1 MPFFISDTDITQ
13 FKADAIVNAA
23 NTDLR
28 MGGGVCGAIFK
39 AAGVGEMTV
48 ACQKLSPIQTGEAVM
63 TPGFSLRARYVIH
76 TAGPVW
82 GETVD
87 DEALLYRCYQ
97 SALKVAYENKCKT
110 VIFPLISAGIY
121 GCPKDTAKRIARK
134 SILDFLDLHDE
145 MSVTLILFEG
155 AGDTKMQRKYA
166 SLYEEMDELFPIA
179 DLATS
184 PAPARRLHTKDS
196 ISEEARMRLCSPHPA
211 EGICHVASEG
221 AIPFASNGGAAE
233 LPPEPE
239 STFSEVLFRFIDEKG
254 LTDPEVYKAA
264 NLDRRLFSK
273 FRSVREYTPKK
284 MTVLA
289 LAVALRLTVPQTET
303 LLDAAGYSLSR
314 HRRAD
319 VIVRWFME
327 RNLYDIYEI
336 NDMLLAFHQKQ
347 LGQ

>member
-1 MPFFISDTDITQ
+1 MPFFISDKDITTV
-13 FKADAIVNAA
+13 KADAIVNAA

-28 MGGGVCGAIFK
+28 MGGGVCGAIFR
-39 AAGVGEMTV
+39 AAGIKEMTQ
-48 ACQKLSPIQTGEAVM
+48 ACAALAPIQTGDAVI
-63 TPGFSLRARYVIH
+63 TPGFSLPARYVIH

-82 GETVD
+82 GETAE

-97 SALKVAYENKCKT
+97 SALKVALENKCKT
-110 VIFPLISAGIY
+110 VIFPLISSGIY
-121 GCPKDTAKRIARK
+121 GCPKDTANRIARQ
-134 SILDFLDLHDE
+134 SILDFLETHDE
-145 MSVTLILFEG
+145 IKVTLILFD
-155 AGDTKMQRKYA
+155 GDSDRTRQMKYA
-166 SLYEEMDELFPIA
+166 SLYEEMDEIFKIPEKSFDIKFA
-179 DLATS
+179 GKSCASEDYEKRMC
-184 PAPARRLHTKDS
+184 APGISKDFCITK
-196 ISEEARMRLCSPHPA
+196 
-211 EGICHVASEG
+211 SEG
-221 AIPFASNGGAAE
+221 ALPIDSLGAAGE

-239 STFSEVLFRFIDEKG
+239 SSFSDVLFHFIDEKG

-273 FRSVREYTPKK
+273 FRAAGEYTPKK

-319 VIVRWFME
+319 VIVRWFLE
-327 RNLYDIYEI
+327 RNMYDIYEI